1 MAFILPEPIPLES
14 FDKIDIDN
22 FSCDMQTL
30 QFSFVLSK
38 YFGAQRV
45 RTKTILVPQSAL
57 MDYMTR
63 PLTGDT
69 MYGAMKRM
77 LWEYAKKIGEI
88 PENAIDD
95 ELVATQ
101 VEVSTAPAVPAVKE
115 E

>member
-1 MAFILPEPIPLES
+1 MAFILPEPVSLES
-14 FDKIDIDN
+14 FDMIDIDS

-38 YFGAQRV
+38 YFQRQRV
-45 RTKTILVPQSAL
+45 RTKTIVVPQAAL
-57 MDYMTR
+57 MDYMAR

-88 PENAIDD
+88 PETAVDD
-95 ELVATQ
+95 EIAAQTD
-101 VEVSTAPAVPAVKE
+101 VSTAPAVPAVKE

>member
-1 MAFILPEPIPLES
+1 MAFILHEPIPLES
-14 FDKIDIDN
+14 FDKIDIDS

-38 YFGAQRV
+38 YFQRQRV
-45 RTKTILVPQSAL
+45 RTKTIVVPQAAL
-57 MDYMTR
+57 MDYMAR

-88 PENAIDD
+88 PETAVDD
-95 ELVATQ
+95 EIAAQT
-101 VEVSTAPAVPAVKE
+101 ESPAIPVTRDAE
-115 E
+115 EQ